1 MRINKTAGLLP
12 LLCLL
17 GNTAMAEGVYLGA
30 KLGLMDADVSGLDPA
45 TNIGVVVGYA
55 FAPVSDS
62 ISWAVEGEF
71 TTSVSDGDIDAF
83 GSNGSWDVDTQA
95 LYGVLRIGGDLYGK
109 LRLGYLREDASASVA
124 GVSADGSDDG
134 VSGGLG
140 AGWHANEQLSVEL
153 EYTLI
158 EEDIDFYSVGVNYA
172 F

>member
-1 MRINKTAGLLP
+1 MRINKTAGLFP

-17 GNTAMAEGVYLGA
+17 GSTAMAEGVYVGA
-30 KLGLMDADVSGLDPA
+30 KIGAMDADVSGFDDA
-45 TNIGVVVGYA
+45 TNLGIVVGYT
-55 FAPVSDS
+55 FEPVSDG
-62 ISWAVEGEF
+62 ISWALEGEF
-71 TTSVSDGDIDAF
+71 TTSVSDGDVNAF
-83 GSNGSWDVDTQA
+83 GSSGSWDVDTQA

-109 LRLGYLREDASASVA
+109 LRLGYLREDVSASVA

-140 AGWHANEQLSVEL
+140 VGWRASEQLSLEL

-158 EEDIDFYSVGVNYA
+158 EEDLDFYSVGANFA